1 MKWTKED
8 SDDLDQTI
16 VRMRVQRE
24 EAWLLSGGIV
34 DSQAARRQA
43 VAKVHGDGVP
53 QSLIARALG
62 VSHQAISKGC
72 NRSRIMDSR
81 LTSEATA

>member
-24 EAWLLSGGIV
+24 EAWLLSGGFV

-43 VAKVHGDGVP
+43 IAKVRSEGVP
-53 QSLIARALG
+53 AALIARSLG
-62 VSHQAISKGC
+62 LH
-72 NRSRIMDSR
+72 RSRVYSAVAGSR
-81 LTSEATA
+81 IIDVDAPVSA